1 MQLKSQPNT
10 ELSATLNAIRVE
22 TALSRYPVH
31 RLAKKGGVTID
42 IKEKGKD
49 GEILIR
55 WEVSHNS
62 KYGQPGPLA
71 YKLDTLLVNRR
82 IEEAARPIPKII
94 KLGSLREIITELG
107 AANHGTEK
115 IKKALR
121 QNAGT
126 LITAKI
132 RYRTENGAE
141 RTLETD
147 FTRYTVIFTG
157 EKLPDGRKADA
168 VYLILNEIYLQVI
181 SGAITRPLDYD
192 YLKSLASGP
201 QRFYELLSYQMYAA
215 LKNDRPRAKFTY
227 SYYCTFSPQ
236 TRYVDWEQARKQMA
250 KVHAPH
256 KKSGY
261 IANVEFQQTIDN
273 DGKPDWIML
282 YTPGPKARAEF
293 RVFTRGGGPSVV
305 EVEPMLLEFPAADS
319 ETPQLQLELDL
330 PPLVLEL
337 TQRQVTQSK
346 AVELVEQHPAKT
358 IAAKIEVF
366 DWLTERQDKRVAK
379 SPAGYLFK
387 SITDDYVMPTGFESK
402 AVRQMREEA
411 KQAKERRNAAERRH
425 KQEQDAREQAER
437 QAIAAYW
444 QALTPEQQA
453 EHEADAIA
461 AASEEARQ
469 SLDAPMTARF
479 RKTMLGRLL
488 DEHIRPI
495 VRNQQTQ
502 PSAL

>member
-1 MQLKSQPNT
+1 MQPKTQPNT
-10 ELSATLNAIRVE
+10 ELSTLNAIRVE

-42 IKEKGKD
+42 IKEEGKD

-115 IKKALR
+115 VKKALR

-126 LITAKI
+126 LITAKTC
-132 RYRTENGAE
+132 YRQDDGTE
-141 RTLETD
+141 RTLEAD

-181 SGAITRPLDYD
+181 SGALTRPLDYD
-192 YLKSLASGP
+192 YLKSLAPGP

-215 LKNDRPRAKFTY
+215 LKNDRPRAKLSY

-236 TRYVDWEQARKQMA
+236 TRYFDWEQARKQMA

-261 IANVEFQQTIDN
+261 IAKVEFQQTTDS
-273 DGKPDWIML
+273 DGQPDWLML
-282 YTPGPKARAEF
+282 YTPGPKAKAEF
-293 RVFTRGGGPSVV
+293 RVFTRRGGPAVI
-305 EVEPMLLEFPAADS
+305 EVEPMLLEPPAADS

-330 PPLVLEL
+330 PPLVQEL
-337 TQRQVTQSK
+337 IQRQVTRSK
-346 AVELVEQHPAKT
+346 ALELAEQYPAEA
-358 IAAKIEVF
+358 IGAKIEVF
-366 DWLTERQDKRVAK
+366 DWLTAKQDKRVAK

-387 SITDDYVMPTGFESK
+387 SITDDYATPKGFESK
-402 AVRQMREEA
+402 AERQRRQEA
-411 KQAKERRNAAERRH
+411 KQAKEHQEAEERRRKQREEAAERAQQQRDTAYWESLTAELQAELQA
-425 KQEQDAREQAER
+425 KADADADPDQLVSETGPLKRIGQHIRRSAYIRAMLDALEQAPAER
-437 QAIAAYW
+437 
-444 QALTPEQQA
+444 
-453 EHEADAIA
+453 
-461 AASEEARQ
+461 
-469 SLDAPMTARF
+469 
-479 RKTMLGRLL
+479 
-488 DEHIRPI
+488 
-495 VRNQQTQ
+495 
-502 PSAL
+502 